1 MQASQLI
8 TSYSVPPQSSF
19 SCPPCSIR
27 LRSDG
32 KSVPVRQTYCIIQR
46 PEAQL
51 QCFLEEGEKHGTSR
65 VAASVFSIND
75 TQSPAVFLETI
86 PVNHDARA
94 QSSCDVIVVH
104 QNGTIRRI
112 AGDLSAQR
120 WSTMIS
126 DLHHEPTSNLE
137 VRAAHWISQEQA
149 KNSLLKNR
157 PDLQISHD
165 SGDSGFMVLI
175 AKRTVVAA
183 KRTEDMIYGIWS
195 LAEQGVPKGLGNKA
209 AHRTTPLVLQTLP
222 DTETWRNNHATQY
235 SFNSVNGA
243 LSVAFNRGLIT
254 YDLSTYAP
262 RIASKLSVACADTS
276 LPMPLTPSLAV
287 GSTPSAVTLY
297 DTKYGSIQSAVD
309 LERIGSRRKR
319 KRSGSTS
326 RNSVRFIAY
335 FAKIKRLLACLGHA
349 LVAFDIAYS
358 DPQGSRNALP
368 GDGMLIDAIGR
379 GKPSENRKHIEAA
392 GGPYLD
398 FGIVRGPNDHN
409 ESWMSQKQR
418 LDEFASKGDVTAFDE
433 LMAKELCASLDAT
446 EIIDDGTLQ
455 LPRRL
460 LHVAQSKVDYLVSKV
475 FALLSDIEPG
485 VSESAETGN
494 YLKIVMP
501 TTKLIHWLILANQ
514 LTDQRV
520 EKALQRIRSS
530 QASAVRPG
538 AVALALTRDQPSYEM
553 ITDYLKHSP
562 SLPLS
567 ETLQAAKLLLA
578 DLVANATTDLPPA
591 SLQEGV
597 TNHEMSFSEDAMP
610 TDRGDDSKAIQAFAV
625 SLKLPSDDTLTPNT
639 ASAALLNALQSLGSH
654 SSQDVTT
661 GLRSQLS
668 QVEILSIVQVLRQQ
682 LFHSGHASYL
692 PTPPSSA
699 TSSPKLGDAHAEG
712 ISLSLDCILRLLSSC
727 LDAIGPVGFLA
738 QSENDDFLEK
748 MIPELKSEVSFAF
761 EGMQETNH
769 LQGLLREVI
778 RYGDSAQGSNHG
790 HVTKPQSQQLN
801 LEGQQKPGTI
811 VTLYSEA
818 KVDQGDIDGHEWL
831 LPLSLRANNI
841 VSETKVRKGG
851 GQVSKRSR
859 RDILRLQDR
868 NVGKYSFERL
878 VL

>member
-1 MQASQLI
+1 M
-8 TSYSVPPQSSF
+8 
-19 SCPPCSIR
+19 R
-27 LRSDG
+27 R
-32 KSVPVRQTYCIIQR
+32 TYCIIQR

-75 TQSPAVFLETI
+75 TQSPVIFLETI
-86 PVNHDARA
+86 PVSHDARA
-94 QSSCDVIVVH
+94 QSSCDVVVVH

-120 WSTMIS
+120 WSMMIS
-126 DLHHEPTSNLE
+126 DSHHEPTSNVD

-165 SGDSGFMVLI
+165 SGDSGFLVLI

-183 KRTEDMIYGIWS
+183 KRTEDTIYGIWS
-195 LAEQGVPKGLGNKA
+195 LAEQGVPKGFDDKT

-222 DTETWRNNHATQY
+222 GTEAWRNNDSTQY

-243 LSVAFNRGLIT
+243 LSVAFSRGLIT

-262 RIASKLSVACADTS
+262 RIASRLSVACADTS
-276 LPMPLTPSLAV
+276 LPMHLTPSLAV

-297 DTKYGSIQSAVD
+297 DTKYQSIQSTVD

-319 KRSGSTS
+319 KRSGSTN
-326 RNSVRFIAY
+326 RNPIRFIAY

-349 LVAFDIAYS
+349 LIAFDIAYS

-368 GDGMLIDAIGR
+368 GDSMLIDAIGR
-379 GKPSENRKHIEAA
+379 GKPSENRKHMEAA
-392 GGPYLD
+392 GAPYLD
-398 FGIVRGPNDHN
+398 FGTVRGPNDRN

-433 LMAKELCASLDAT
+433 LMAKELCTSLDAT

-475 FALLSDIEPG
+475 FALLLDSELG

-530 QASAVRPG
+530 QAFAVRPG
-538 AVALALTRDQPSYEM
+538 AVALALTRDQLSYEM

-567 ETLQAAKLLLA
+567 ETLQVIKLLLA
-578 DLVANATTDLPPA
+578 DLVANATTDPPT
-591 SLQEGV
+591 SLQEGA

-610 TDRGDDSKAIQAFAV
+610 TDQGDDGEAIQTFAL
-625 SLKLPSDDTLTPNT
+625 SLKLPSDNTLIPNA

-699 TSSPKLGDAHAEG
+699 TSSPKLGDTHAEG

-748 MIPELKSEVSFAF
+748 LIPELKSEVSFAF

-778 RYGDSAQGSNHG
+778 RYGDSTQGSNHG
-790 HVTKPQSQQLN
+790 HVTKPQSQQPN

-818 KVDQGDIDGHEWL
+818 KVDQGDVDGREWL
-831 LPLSLRANNI
+831 LPLSLRANNV